1 MAFSSLSRSLRSL
14 EPEASSFSSFSRR
27 GWTYDVYLS
36 FIGAD
41 TRALNFIDR
50 LYIALLQAAIQ
61 TFRFGYPSQ
70 ILNAIEQSRISVVV
84 LSKNYPSSTWCL
96 DELVHILECRK
107 MGQVVLPLYYDI
119 DPSQF
124 REQTASLASAFSS
137 RGQLSEEEEDKVIKW
152 IEALREAGDVPV
164 WAFYNVAN
172 SDIGYVLLI

>member
-1 MAFSSLSRSLRSL
+1 
-14 EPEASSFSSFSRR
+14 
-27 GWTYDVYLS
+27 
-36 FIGAD
+36 
-41 TRALNFIDR
+41 
-50 LYIALLQAAIQ
+50 
-61 TFRFGYPSQ
+61 
-70 ILNAIEQSRISVVV
+70 
-84 LSKNYPSSTWCL
+84 
-96 DELVHILECRK
+96 